1 MKKLVAVPC
10 FNEAE
15 TLEKT
20 LNKLLDSKK
29 KQSFDILVCN
39 DGSTDSSEDI
49 LKNYENKILVI
60 KSKHNKGLSSVF
72 NSILY
77 FAKQK
82 DYDNVL
88 IFDADEQYPVEE
100 LENMYQEFNQNDLD
114 VLIGIRNFSK
124 VEQFSTFK
132 KILQVLGSRIVS
144 IFLPIRIKDC
154 TSGFRIYSS
163 KAMELLFSTN
173 NFSYTVETLFQI
185 DNKKLKIGTI
195 EISNVNKTRKSVL
208 FSTNYEYL
216 KKTLK
221 IIIKSIALYKSNIY
235 FKIYIVFS
243 MPGFFALSRF
253 FVRYFKYGANNGNI
267 QSLFLGSIYI
277 ATLTLMFLFALLFI
291 NLFKNQKMIELQTYL
306 PKHT

>member
-1 MKKLVAVPC
+1 MKNLVAVPC

-29 KQSFDILVCN
+29 KLSFDILVCN

-49 LKNYENKILVI
+49 LKNYENNILII

-82 DYDNVL
+82 NYDSVL

-114 VLIGIRNFSK
+114 VLIGTRNFSK
-124 VEQFSTFK
+124 AEQFSMFK
-132 KILQVLGSRIVS
+132 KILQVLGSFIVS

-163 KAMELLFSTN
+163 KAIELLFSTN

-185 DNKKLKIGTI
+185 DNKKIKIGTI
-195 EISNVNKTRKSVL
+195 ELSNINKTRKSVL

-216 KKTLK
+216 RKTLK
-221 IIIKSIALYKSNIY
+221 IILKSIALYKSNIY
-235 FKIYIVFS
+235 FKSYIVFS
-243 MPGFFALSRF
+243 IPGFFALSRF
-253 FVRYFKYGANNGNI
+253 FITYFKNGVNDGNT

-277 ATLTLMFLFALLFI
+277 ATLTLVFLFALLFI
-291 NLFKNQKMIELQTYL
+291 NLFKNQKTIELQTYL